1 MGDAQP
7 RWECLQG
14 AMETIV
20 GLPVEPFL
28 ANLWA
33 DFDTQLWSDRNQAK
47 IEQLVKVRAE
57 Q

>member
-1 MGDAQP
+1 MRSLAGNV
-7 RWECLQG
+7 CKGLTV
-14 AMETIV
+14 ETIV
-20 GLPVEPFL
+20 GLTVEPFL

-33 DFDTQLWSDRNQAK
+33 DFDTQLWSESNQAK